1 MKLTLVLWNIR
12 SILNVGAILRTAE
25 GLGVA
30 EVVFCGYTPNPDKG
44 LPHEREKLRA
54 AIHKSAL
61 GAEEMVKWRYEPDIS
76 TTIRSLRDAGVV
88 VCALEQR
95 EDSLKFGSRECDEFL
110 SEHSAIALILGEERY
125 GLTDE
130 ILTLVDATL
139 EIPMQG
145 RKESFNVSVAAGIA
159 AWEITSSRGR

>member
-25 GLGVA
+25 GLGVT
-30 EVVFCGYTPNPDKG
+30 EVVFCGYTPNPNKG
-44 LPHEREKLRA
+44 LAHEREKLRE

-61 GAEEMVKWRYEPDIS
+61 GAEEMVAWRYEPDVSAVIG
-76 TTIRSLRDAGVV
+76 SLRESGATI
-88 VCALEQR
+88 CALEQKD
-95 EDSLKFGSRECDEFL
+95 DSLKFGNAECGEFL
-110 SEHSAIALILGEERY
+110 AGYDTMALVLGEERF
-125 GLTDE
+125 GLTE
-130 ILTLVDATL
+130 EVLGLVDKTL

-159 AWEITSSRGR
+159 VWEIISSGGR